1 MNDNLLVFQ
10 NVSKV
15 FRRVGFG
22 FLGKATVQ
30 ALKDISFSL
39 SSQPEVLALVGESG
53 SGKSTIC
60 RLILGLEEPTSG
72 EILYKGKSVSDW
84 LRSNKKEYI
93 KEVQIIFQDPYEVY
107 NPFYRVDRVLWM
119 AIKKFNIASGDEAER
134 LIYESLE
141 AVGLRPREILG
152 RYPHQ
157 LSGGERQR
165 IMLSRIY
172 LIKPRLLV
180 ADEPVSMLDASLRA
194 IFLDHLREFK
204 KLGIS
209 SLYITHD
216 LNTAY
221 YIADRIMIIYSGRIL
236 ERGPTEDVIKN
247 PLHPYTK
254 MLITSIPVPDP
265 NKRWQDRVVIDVA
278 KLQKVSGRE
287 AIGGCPFYNRC
298 QFAMDKC
305 EKDFPPTEKINNQE
319 VNCFL
324 YG

>member
-1 MNDNLLVFQ
+1 MDNTLLAFH

-22 FLGKATVQ
+22 FLSRSTVQ

-39 SSQPEVLALVGESG
+39 SAEPEVLALVGESG

-60 RLILGLEEPTSG
+60 RLILGLEEPTYG
-72 EILYKGKSVSDW
+72 EILYKGKSVSEW
-84 LRSNKKEYI
+84 LRNNKKEYI
-93 KEVQIIFQDPYEVY
+93 REVQIIFQDPYEVY

-119 AIKKFNIASGDEAER
+119 AIKKFNITSGEEANR

-172 LIKPRLLV
+172 LIKPKLLV

-194 IFLDHLREFK
+194 IFLDHLRNFK
-204 KLGIS
+204 SLGIS
-209 SLYITHD
+209 TLYITHD

-287 AIGGCPFYNRC
+287 SVSGCPFYNRC
-298 QFAMDKC
+298 QFAMDRC
-305 EKDFPPTEKINNQE
+305 ERNFPEAKRINNQE

-324 YG
+324 YE

>member
-119 AIKKFNIASGDEAER
+119 AIKKFNIASGDEAEI
-134 LIYESLE
+134 LIY
-141 AVGLRPREILG
+141 
-152 RYPHQ
+152 
-157 LSGGERQR
+157 
-165 IMLSRIY
+165 
-172 LIKPRLLV
+172 
-180 ADEPVSMLDASLRA
+180 
-194 IFLDHLREFK
+194 
-204 KLGIS
+204 
-209 SLYITHD
+209 
-216 LNTAY
+216 
-221 YIADRIMIIYSGRIL
+221 
-236 ERGPTEDVIKN
+236 
-247 PLHPYTK
+247 
-254 MLITSIPVPDP
+254 
-265 NKRWQDRVVIDVA
+265 
-278 KLQKVSGRE
+278 
-287 AIGGCPFYNRC
+287 
-298 QFAMDKC
+298 
-305 EKDFPPTEKINNQE
+305 
-319 VNCFL
+319 
-324 YG
+324 

>member
-1 MNDNLLVFQ
+1 MNDSLLTFQ

-22 FLGKATVQ
+22 FLGRSTVQ
-30 ALKDISFSL
+30 ALKDVSFSL
-39 SSQPEVLALVGESG
+39 SSEPEVLALVGESG

-72 EILYKGKSVSDW
+72 EILYKGRSISDW
-84 LRSNKKEYI
+84 LKNNKKEYI
-93 KEVQIIFQDPYEVY
+93 REVQIIFQDPYEVY

-119 AIKKFNIASGDEAER
+119 AIEKFNIASGSEAER

-209 SLYITHD
+209 SFYITHD

-265 NKRWQDRVVIDVA
+265 NKRWQDRVVIDVT
-278 KLQKVSGRE
+278 KLQKVSGGE
-287 AIGGCPFYNRC
+287 TADGCPFYNRC

-305 EKDFPPTEKINNQE
+305 ENNFPITKRVNNQE

-324 YG
+324 YE

>member
-1 MNDNLLVFQ
+1 
-10 NVSKV
+10 
-15 FRRVGFG
+15 
-22 FLGKATVQ
+22 
-30 ALKDISFSL
+30 
-39 SSQPEVLALVGESG
+39 
-53 SGKSTIC
+53 
-60 RLILGLEEPTSG
+60 
-72 EILYKGKSVSDW
+72 
-84 LRSNKKEYI
+84 
-93 KEVQIIFQDPYEVY
+93 
-107 NPFYRVDRVLWM
+107 
-119 AIKKFNIASGDEAER
+119 
-134 LIYESLE
+134 
-141 AVGLRPREILG
+141 
-152 RYPHQ
+152 
-157 LSGGERQR
+157 
-165 IMLSRIY
+165 
-172 LIKPRLLV
+172 V

-287 AIGGCPFYNRC
+287 AVSGCPFHNRC

-305 EKDFPPTEKINNQE
+305 EKDFPLTEKILIRKLT
-319 VNCFL
+319 VSSMDRRFL
-324 YG
+324 WIESGV